1 MLKLKILPLKKI
13 NGENSEEL
21 DQFFTKPE
29 ISQDLIRKVDEIL
42 KLENFDLFLEPSAGS
57 GSFYDS
63 LPVNKR
69 MGIDIDAANQSPYLK
84 GDFLLLSPS
93 DLGIQNN
100 IEKNLVIGNPP
111 FGKNSSKALQFL
123 NHAFQFANFVCF
135 ILPSTFNKIS
145 MQNRVDNI
153 VKNYRRILLL

>member
-100 IEKNLVIGNPP
+100 I
-111 FGKNSSKALQFL
+111 NSSKALQFL